1 MKPSLF
7 AIALLTVLISCFVSG
22 SSLSLKTKAKAGGK
36 GHDQLYNAARKEG
49 RVVIW
54 GPTDAVIY
62 QKAQEALSKKYP
74 GIKIEHFES
83 IPEPLVQ
90 RIIAESQAGK
100 PAAVDIIQSGSLRA
114 LRPLVDRD
122 MLASVPAWE
131 KEFGLDAVY
140 ANQRF
145 VGAYN
150 LTLPIAYNTKA
161 VSAQDAPKSWEDLA
175 DAKWKGRKIIM
186 EARLVPFAMLGT
198 EWGKGK
204 VTELVKRI
212 LAQQQPLIVQG
223 GTTVANALAGGQVS
237 IAVGTYAYT
246 IERLKKQGAAVDWV
260 PVSPLPV
267 LNSAMGVL
275 KTAPHPNAARFIA
288 GWFGTAEGQNVRY
301 STTGQAIEVGKNGI
315 GTVAER
321 IRSGKP
327 AIILETEKTSVPF
340 WKFSA
345 SWEKCSARCGED
357 SVNQTTSRDV
367 ETVILSGAKD
377 CFVVLSLQLLDCA

>member
-1 MKPSLF
+1 MKLRAF
-7 AIALLTVLISCFVSG
+7 VATVMMALLSSSFSG
-22 SSLSLKTKAKAGGK
+22 AVNGQEKGKASDALN
-36 GHDQLYNAARKEG
+36 QLYAGAKKEG
-49 RVVIW
+49 AVVIW
-54 GPTDAVIY
+54 GPTDAIIY
-62 QKAQEALSKKYP
+62 QRAQEALNKQYP

-114 LRPLVDRD
+114 LRPLIDRD
-122 MLASVPAWE
+122 MLATYPGWE

-161 VSAQDAPKSWEDLA
+161 VSAQEVPKTWEDLA
-175 DAKWKGRKIIM
+175 DPKWKGRKIII

-204 VTELVKRI
+204 VTELTKKI
-212 LAQQQPLIVQG
+212 LGQQPLIVQG

-237 IAVGTYAYT
+237 LAVGTYAYT

-267 LNSAMGVL
+267 LNSALGVL
-275 KTAPHPNAARFIA
+275 KTAPHPNAARFFA
-288 GWFGTAEGQNVRY
+288 GWLGSTEGQTVRY
-301 STTGQAIEVGKNGI
+301 TSTGQAIEVGRNAI
-315 GTVAER
+315 GNVAAR
-321 IRSGKP
+321 IKTTQP
-327 AIILETEKTSVPF
+327 AIILETDKNF
-340 WKFSA
+340 A
-345 SWEKCSARCGED
+345 A
-357 SVNQTTSRDV
+357 
-367 ETVILSGAKD
+367 ILEVQRELGKLLGA
-377 CFVVLSLQLLDCA
+377 LR

>member
-1 MKPSLF
+1 LNVELEQRDEMKS
-7 AIALLTVLISCFVSG
+7 AMMKIRKRMTTVISKTVALMILMGFLVNVGHAQEKGKS
-22 SSLSLKTKAKAGGK
+22 AGYEAVA
-36 GHDQLYNAARKEG
+36 QLYASAKKEG
-49 RVVIW
+49 TVVIW

-62 QKAQEALSKKYP
+62 QRAQAVLDKQYP

-90 RIIAESQAGK
+90 RIIAENQAGK

-114 LRPLVDRD
+114 LRPLIDRD
-122 MLASVPAWE
+122 MLAAYPGWE
-131 KEFGLDAVY
+131 KDFGLDAVY

-150 LTLPIAYNTKA
+150 LTLPIAYNTKM
-161 VSAQDAPKSWEDLA
+161 VSAQEAPKSWEDLA
-175 DAKWKGRKIIM
+175 DPKWKGRKIII

-204 VTELVKRI
+204 AAELIKKI

-246 IERLKKQGAAVDWV
+246 IERLKKQGGAVDWV
-260 PVSPLPV
+260 AASPLPV
-267 LNSAMGVL
+267 LNSAVGVL
-275 KTAPHPNAARFIA
+275 KTAPHPNAARFFA
-288 GWFGTAEGQNVRY
+288 GWLGGAEGQNIRY
-301 STTGQAIEVGKNGI
+301 TTSGQAIEVGKNAI

-321 IRSGKP
+321 IKTSKP
-327 AIILETEKTSVPF
+327 AIIFETEKNF
-340 WKFSA
+340 A
-345 SWEKCSARCGED
+345 S
-357 SVNQTTSRDV
+357 
-367 ETVILSGAKD
+367 ILEIQRELGKMLGA
-377 CFVVLSLQLLDCA
+377 LR

>member
-1 MKPSLF
+1 MKPPPF
-7 AIALLTVLISCFVSG
+7 AMTLVAILVSCIVSG
-22 SSLSLKTKAKAGGK
+22 SSYAQDKGK
-36 GHDQLYNAARKEG
+36 SANESVAQLYSAASKEG

-62 QKAQEALSKKYP
+62 QKAQEALNKKYP
-74 GIKIEHFES
+74 GIRVEHFES

-122 MLASVPAWE
+122 MLASVPVWE

-204 VTELVKRI
+204 ATELVKRI

-275 KTAPHPNAARFIA
+275 KTAPHPNAARLIA
-288 GWFGTAEGQNVRY
+288 GWFGTAEGQNIRY

-321 IRSGKP
+321 IRNAKP
-327 AIILETEKTSVPF
+327 AIILETEKNFGP
-340 WKFSA
+340 
-345 SWEKCSARCGED
+345 
-357 SVNQTTSRDV
+357 
-367 ETVILSGAKD
+367 ILEIQRELGKMLGA
-377 CFVVLSLQLLDCA
+377 LR

>member
-1 MKPSLF
+1 MKLRDCAVFLF
-7 AIALLTVLISCFVSG
+7 AALAIAAPAGLSYAQEKG
-22 SSLSLKTKAKAGGK
+22 SSGAAGIE
-36 GHDQLYNAARKEG
+36 QLYNAARKEG

-54 GPTDAVIY
+54 GPTDAIIY
-62 QKAQEALSKKYP
+62 QKAQEALNKKYP

-90 RIIAESQAGK
+90 RIIAEGQAGK

-122 MLASVPAWE
+122 MLANVPAWE

-150 LTLPIAYNTKA
+150 LSLPIAYNAKA

-204 VTELVKRI
+204 ATELVKRI

-275 KTAPHPNAARFIA
+275 KTSPHPNAARFIA
-288 GWFGTAEGQNVRY
+288 GWFGTAEGQNIRY

-327 AIILETEKTSVPF
+327 SIILETEKNFGP
-340 WKFSA
+340 
-345 SWEKCSARCGED
+345 
-357 SVNQTTSRDV
+357 
-367 ETVILSGAKD
+367 ILEIQRELGKMLGA
-377 CFVVLSLQLLDCA
+377 LR